1 MTSRRNWLKNAL
13 ALTAAVP
20 VAAGLSDELMAAPM
34 SETEKILFASKKLP
48 PAKVRL
54 GSNENPYGPSE
65 KAKQAMI
72 QSLSETNR
80 YPFDVVRELKEILAK
95 KEGVTPEH
103 ISIGSGSGDLLCATG
118 ITFAMDKGTILSP
131 YPTFTL
137 LMACAEIYGA
147 KWDKVDLNEKLEI
160 DYKAMASRVTA
171 DTKLVFICNPN
182 NPTGTLVDPKVVRNF
197 CEEVSPKV
205 PVFSDEAYLE
215 FLQPNQQVSMI
226 DMVRQGKNIIVSRTF
241 SKIYGLAGCRIGYI
255 VAQPEMIKKITKYQT
270 GIPSNIS
277 GVAAAKASLGDE
289 AFMELSRKK
298 NAEARQHLTSY
309 LKQKG
314 LFYGESLT
322 NFVFFDPKSDA
333 KQILD
338 KMLERNIIIRVWDY
352 QDKQWLRVS
361 IGTLEEMKTFTKAY
375 EEIAI

>member
-1 MTSRRNWLKNAL
+1 MTSRRNWLKNAI
-13 ALTAAVP
+13 ALTTAIP
-20 VAAGLSDELMAAPM
+20 VVTGLSEQLMAAPM
-34 SETEKILFASKKLP
+34 SEAEKILFASKKLP
-48 PAKVRL
+48 PVKVRL

-65 KAKQAMI
+65 RAKQAMI
-72 QSLSETNR
+72 QSLSECNR

-103 ISIGSGSGDLLCATG
+103 ISVGSGSGDLLCATG
-118 ITFAMDKGTILSP
+118 ITFAMEKGTILSP

-160 DYKAMASRVTA
+160 DYKALAAKVTA

-197 CEEVSPKV
+197 CEEVSLKAT
-205 PVFSDEAYLE
+205 VFSDEAYLE
-215 FLQPNQQVSMI
+215 FLPPNQQVSMI
-226 DMVRQGKNIIVSRTF
+226 DMVKEGKNVIVSRTF
-241 SKIYGLAGCRIGYI
+241 SKIYGLAGCRVGYI
-255 VAQPEMIKKITKYQT
+255 VAQPEMIRKIAKYQT
-270 GIPSNIS
+270 GIPANIS

-314 LFYGESLT
+314 LFHGESLT

-338 KMLERNIIIRVWDY
+338 KMLERNIVIRVWDY
-352 QDKQWLRVS
+352 QGKQWLRVS
-361 IGTLEEMKTFTKAY
+361 IGTLDEMKIFTKAY
-375 EEIAI
+375 DEIAI

>member
-13 ALTAAVP
+13 ALTTGIP
-20 VAAGLSDELMAAPM
+20 VAVGLSEQLMAAPM
-34 SETEKILFASKKLP
+34 SEAEKMLFASGKLP
-48 PAKVRL
+48 PIKVRL
-54 GSNENPYGPSE
+54 GSNENPYGPSDR
-65 KAKQAMI
+65 ARQAMI

-80 YPFDVVRELKEILAK
+80 YPFDYVRELKEILAR
-95 KEGVTPEH
+95 KEGVTPDH
-103 ISIGSGSGDLLCATG
+103 ISVGSGSGDLLCATG
-118 ITFAMDKGTILSP
+118 IAFAMEKGSILSP

-137 LMACAEIYGA
+137 LMACAELYGA
-147 KWDKVDLNEKLEI
+147 KWDKVDLNEKLQV
-160 DYKAMASRVTA
+160 DYNALASRITP

-182 NPTGTLVDPKVVRNF
+182 NPTGTLVDSKVVRVF
-197 CEEVSPKV
+197 CEEVSPRV

-215 FLQPNQQVSMI
+215 FLEPAQQVSMVE
-226 DMVRQGKNIIVSRTF
+226 MVRQGGNVIVSRTF

-277 GVAAAKASLGDE
+277 GVAAAKASLGDL
-289 AFMELSRKK
+289 AFMDLSRRK

-322 NFVFFDPKSDA
+322 NFVFFEPKSDA
-333 KQILD
+333 TQILN

-352 QDKQWLRVS
+352 QGKQWLRVS
-361 IGTLEEMKTFTKAY
+361 IGTLEEMKIFTKAY
-375 EEIAI
+375 EEIAA

>member
-13 ALTAAVP
+13 ALTTAIP
-20 VAAGLSDELMAAPM
+20 VVTGLSEQLMAAPM

-48 PAKVRL
+48 PVKVRL
-54 GSNENPYGPSE
+54 GSNENPYGPSQR
-65 KAKQAMI
+65 AKQAMI
-72 QSLSETNR
+72 QSLSECNR

-103 ISIGSGSGDLLCATG
+103 ISVGSGSGDLLCATG
-118 ITFAMDKGTILSP
+118 IAFAMEKGTILSP

-147 KWDKVDLNEKLEI
+147 KWEKADLNEKLEI
-160 DYKAMASRVTA
+160 DYKALAAKVTA

-197 CEEVSPKV
+197 CEEVSPKAT
-205 PVFSDEAYLE
+205 VFSDEAYLE
-215 FLQPNQQVSMI
+215 FLPPSQQVSMI
-226 DMVRQGKNIIVSRTF
+226 DMVKQGKNVIVSRTF
-241 SKIYGLAGCRIGYI
+241 SKIYGLAGCRVGYI
-255 VAQPEMIKKITKYQT
+255 VAQPDMIKKIVKYQT
-270 GIPSNIS
+270 GIPANIS

-289 AFMELSRKK
+289 AFMDLSRKK

-314 LFYGESLT
+314 LFHGESLT

-352 QDKQWLRVS
+352 QGKQWLRVS
-361 IGTLEEMKTFTKAY
+361 IGTLDEMKTFTKAY
-375 EEIAI
+375 DEIVI

>member
-20 VAAGLSDELMAAPM
+20 VAAGLSQQLMAAPM
-34 SETEKILFASKKLP
+34 SEAEKALFASKKLP
-48 PAKVRL
+48 PSKVRL

-72 QSLSETNR
+72 QSLSEANR

-103 ISIGSGSGDLLCATG
+103 ITVGSGSGELLCATG
-118 ITFAMDKGTILSP
+118 ITFAMEKGSVLSP

-160 DYKAMASRVTA
+160 DYNALASRVTP

-182 NPTGTLVDPKVVRNF
+182 NPTGTLVDPKIVRSF

-215 FLQPNQQVSMI
+215 FLEPNQQVSMI
-226 DMVRQGKNIIVSRTF
+226 DMVKQGKNIIVSRTF
-241 SKIYGLAGCRIGYI
+241 SKIYGLAGCRVGYL
-255 VAQPEMIKKITKYQT
+255 VAQPEMIKKITKYHT
-270 GIPSNIS
+270 AIPSNIT

-289 AFMELSRKK
+289 AFMSMSRKK
-298 NAEARQHLTSY
+298 NAEARQHLTGY

-322 NFVFFDPKSDA
+322 NFVFFDPKADA

-338 KMLERNIIIRVWDY
+338 KMLERNIVIRVWDY
-352 QDKQWLRVS
+352 QGKQYLRVS
-361 IGTLEEMKTFTKAY
+361 IGTLDEMKTFTKAY

>member
-1 MTSRRNWLKNAL
+1 MTNRRDWLKNAL
-13 ALTAAVP
+13 ALSAGLP
-20 VAAGLSDELMAAPM
+20 VAAGLSEKLMAAPM
-34 SETEKILFASKKLP
+34 SEAEKTFFASKKMP

-72 QSLSETNR
+72 QSLTEANR
-80 YPFDVVRELKEILAK
+80 YPFDVVKELKEILAK

-103 ISIGSGSGDLLCATG
+103 ISVGSGSGDLLCATG
-118 ITFAMDKGTILSP
+118 ITFAMEKGSILAP
-131 YPTFTL
+131 FPTFTL
-137 LMACAEIYGA
+137 LMMCAELYGG
-147 KWDKVDLNEKLEI
+147 KWDKVDLNDKLEI
-160 DYKAMASRVTA
+160 DYKALASRVTS

-182 NPTGTLVDPKVVRNF
+182 NPTGTLVDPKIVRSF

-215 FLQPNQQVSMI
+215 FLEPNQQVSMI
-226 DMVRQGKNIIVSRTF
+226 DMVRQGKNVIVSRTF

-270 GIPSNIS
+270 GIPSNIT
-277 GVAAAKASLGDE
+277 GIAAAKASLGDE
-289 AFMELSRKK
+289 AFMNLSRTK
-298 NAEARQHLTSY
+298 NAEARNHLTSY
-309 LKQKG
+309 LEKKG
-314 LFYGESLT
+314 LFYGKSLT

-333 KQILD
+333 KQIMD

-352 QDKQWLRVS
+352 QGKQWLRVS
-361 IGTLEEMKTFTKAY
+361 IGTLDEMKMFTKAY